1 MAQHGCLVSIGSGS
15 LALTARWDIEAVFR
29 TFKDEKDQQQQRKE
43 YLAREA
49 AKDFLK
55 HFGSKS
61 DDLAAWRSL
70 CWTMGVEKSFLA
82 TVAECEE
89 SLEGVFV
96 NIYDLIDAANA
107 GRIASPIFSTA
118 EELAKYTASHK
129 KFYPCEAAQG
139 NDFFKRFLVRV
150 HYLAAGGSEQPGRKR
165 KNPPPSAV
173 RVSRKIRQ
181 TSFGLSETIQSEQRS
196 VRRMIQK

>member
-1 MAQHGCLVSIGSGS
+1 MHGGCSASTGSGS

-29 TFKDEKDQQQQRKE
+29 TFKDEKDRQQQRKE

-55 HFGSKS
+55 HFGDKS

-70 CWTMGVEKSFLA
+70 CWTMGVDKSFLA

-107 GRIASPIFSTA
+107 GRITSPIFSTA
-118 EELAKYTASHK
+118 EELAKYTAGEH
-129 KFYPCEAAQG
+129 KFYPYREALG

-150 HYLAAGGSEQPGRKR
+150 HYLAAGGTQVPRRKR
-165 KNPPPSAV
+165 KDPPTDEV
-173 RVSRKIRQ
+173 RVSRKMRQ
-181 TSFGLSETIQSEQRS
+181 TNVGLLEIIRSERGS
-196 VRRMIQK
+196 VTRLIKK